1 MHSYTAKKAKVWS
14 NDEILR
20 CLEEYKYH
28 DHGEVVTQES
38 LRTSFLDEISFGRCN
53 QLLQDVDA
61 NVRSAKMQP
70 DVTTDDILR
79 LVGRVDQNVRELLSD
94 YHEDK
99 HEEKTL
105 NLKTREEFPSPNVPK
120 SMISEHTAPI
130 PEMDFS
136 RATAKTGKEVTILTA
151 KMKRLEMYTAYRMDM
166 VEDKLDRVLSRL
178 EHLPLAPRDLPDR
191 INGVEVL
198 RNRGVSDRA
207 PTEE

>member
-1 MHSYTAKKAKVWS
+1 VWS
-14 NDEILR
+14 NDEILQ
-20 CLEEYKYH
+20 CLDERKYH
-28 DHGEVVTQES
+28 DHGEVVTGES
-38 LRTSFLDEISFGRCN
+38 LRTSFLDEMSFGRCH
-53 QLLQDVDA
+53 QLLQDVDGH
-61 NVRSAKMQP
+61 VRSAKMQP

-99 HEEKTL
+99 HEEKEL
-105 NLKTREEFPSPNVPK
+105 NLKTREDFPSLNVPK
-120 SMISEHTAPI
+120 PMISEQTAATAPI

-178 EHLPLAPRDLPDR
+178 EHLPLAPKDLPVR
-191 INGVEVL
+191 IDGAEVL